1 MASEIEK
8 LTNGLERTNFDVELK
23 LDQIREKIRLFYV
36 SVTRAKEMLIMSAAR
51 FNSDE
56 DKKKR
61 NPFEQEKSEY
71 FKLMENQ
78 IQNRRAKQ

>member
-8 LTNGLERTNFDVELK
+8 LTNGLERTNFDIELK

-36 SVTRAKEMLIMSAAR
+36 SVTRAKEMLIISASV
-51 FNSDE
+51 FNNDE
-56 DKKKR
+56 DKKKKY
-61 NPFEQEKSEY
+61 PLKQEKSEY

-78 IQNRRAKQ
+78 VQKRRAKQ